1 MKFNGKISTKIAMLL
16 AAGGLAIASPHLP
29 RLQIPKQTVN
39 VQNNEQNQEKEKPL
53 RNFDEKELK
62 NAKSELKKQ
71 IKDKNVKIDK
81 QLGAYVTGVLVD
93 GRKVSIELVD
103 GKTLSGE
110 LDKLQLDDITL
121 EKLYIY
127 DSKYL
132 KDEMKMSPEEL
143 SDKYENHKKIDVDL
157 KKVKVIEEF
166 KISEKF
172 DSDCDYAFTFN
183 NYLVDI
189 SNCKKAWL
197 DSMVFSEKDVEE
209 INKCNVL
216 EDLIITNSFC
226 SNDLNEFNLDIP
238 SLKTLSVDISLK
250 PLRNFD
256 LNKCENLEN
265 LSIGNGF
272 QTTNLDGIR
281 DCRNIKQID
290 FGSLPRDKTD
300 SLDIVKKDFDEINFL
315 NVYDTSTEAITS
327 VYGGNYILDIT
338 AIKGSQLEAI
348 NISALRYVTSEQLLD
363 VVKSLPNLK
372 TIVGTEI
379 SNAPMCSEELIS
391 YCKEHKI
398 EQPFTEKSLEI
409 KNKIRNIVNSII
421 KPEMTDQEK
430 IKFLS
435 IYIMKNLEYDHEI
448 YEKDTEDLTK
458 KEIKNYW
465 GESIEYS
472 LNNGK
477 AICEGYA
484 REATAL
490 FLEAKL
496 NVFDIPLKVGEE
508 GHVINIVEVDGEYY
522 EIDLTNLDWFIRESG
537 VSYEDYEYSINS
549 IYYMIPVNESK
560 SGYIIIEPEES
571 ENQRRQINET
581 NNNIEENVMAKSVD
595 NKSERETN
603 KKGDLHK
610 LMGLLMALGI
620 ARHITKQQLE
630 LYIKE
635 SDRVSQKNEHIWS
648 LENLKNLEVNIRET
662 ITADSADSIE
672 NNSTNY
678 YIDES
683 R

>member
-1 MKFNGKISTKIAMLL
+1 MKFKGKKISTKIAVLL
-16 AAGGLAIASPHLP
+16 AAGGLAIASPHLSK
-29 RLQIPKQTVN
+29 LQIPGQTMN
-39 VQNNEQNQEKEKPL
+39 VQDNEIDQENKKPQ

-62 NAKSELKKQ
+62 NVKSELKKQ

-81 QLGAYVTGVLVD
+81 QLGEYVTGVLID
-93 GRKVSIELVD
+93 GKKVSIELVD

-110 LDKLQLDDITL
+110 LDKLQLNGISLD
-121 EKLYIY
+121 KLYIY

-143 SDKYENHKKIDVDL
+143 SAKYENHKKIELDFRQVQ
-157 KKVKVIEEF
+157 VTEEF

-189 SNCKKAWL
+189 SNCKKVWL
-197 DSMVFSEKDVEE
+197 DSMVF
-209 INKCNVL
+209 VL

-272 QTTNLDGIR
+272 QTTNLYGIR

-315 NVYDTSTEAITS
+315 NVYDTSTEAITM

-348 NISALRYVTSEQLLD
+348 NISDLRYVTSEQLLD

-379 SNAPMCSEELIS
+379 NNAPMCSEELIS

-430 IKFLS
+430 IKFLTRF
-435 IYIMKNLEYDHEI
+435 ILENVEYDHEI
-448 YEKDTEDLTK
+448 SEKETKDLTD

-465 GESIEYS
+465 GESLEYS

-496 NVFDIPLKVGEE
+496 NAFDIPLKVGEE
-508 GHVINIVEVDGEYY
+508 GHVINIVELDGVYY

-610 LMGLLMALGI
+610 LMGLFMALGI
-620 ARHITKQQLE
+620 AGHITKQQLE

-648 LENLKNLEVNIRET
+648 LENLENLEVDIRDT
-662 ITADSADSIE
+662 IPADSSDSLADK
-672 NNSTNY
+672 STDY
-678 YIDES
+678 FTDES

>member
-1 MKFNGKISTKIAMLL
+1 M
-16 AAGGLAIASPHLP
+16 
-29 RLQIPKQTVN
+29 
-39 VQNNEQNQEKEKPL
+39 
-53 RNFDEKELK
+53 
-62 NAKSELKKQ
+62 KKQ

-81 QLGAYVTGVLVD
+81 QLGEYVTGVLVD

-103 GKTLSGE
+103 GKILSGE

-127 DSKYL
+127 DSNYL
-132 KDEMKMSPEEL
+132 KDQMKMSSEEL
-143 SDKYENHKKIDVDL
+143 SAKYKNHKKIEADL
-157 KKVKVIEEF
+157 KKVKVIGEF

-189 SNCKKAWL
+189 SNCKRVWL
-197 DSMVFSEKDVEE
+197 DSMVFSEKDIEE
-209 INKCNVL
+209 INKGNVL

-238 SLKTLSVDISLK
+238 SLKTLSVMFESLQ
-250 PLRNFD
+250 PLNGFD

-272 QTTNLDGIR
+272 QTTSLKGIGN
-281 DCRNIKQID
+281 CENIKQLG
-290 FGSLPRDKTD
+290 FGSLPGDKTD
-300 SLDIVKKDFDEINFL
+300 SLDIVKNDFNEINL
-315 NVYDTSTEAITS
+315 LDVYNTSNEANTS
-327 VYGGNYILDIT
+327 AYARENFISDIT
-338 AIKGSQLEAI
+338 AIKESQLETI

-372 TIVGTEI
+372 KIIGTEI

-435 IYIMKNLEYDHEI
+435 IFIMENLEYDHEI
-448 YEKDTEDLTK
+448 SEKETKDLTD

-465 GESIEYS
+465 GESLEYS

-620 ARHITKQQLE
+620 AGHITKQQLE

-648 LENLKNLEVNIRET
+648 LENLKNLEVDIRDT
-662 ITADSADSIE
+662 IPDYFT
-672 NNSTNY
+672 
-678 YIDES
+678 DES

>member
-1 MKFNGKISTKIAMLL
+1 MKFKGKIRNTIAILL

-29 RLQIPKQTVN
+29 KLQIPKQTES
-39 VQNNEQNQEKEKPL
+39 VQENFDKEKV
-53 RNFDEKELK
+53 K
-62 NAKSELKKQ
+62 KSKLELKKQ
-71 IKDKNVKIDK
+71 IKEKNVKISE
-81 QLGAYVTGVLVD
+81 QLGEYVTGVKID

-110 LDKLQLDDITL
+110 LDKLQLNGISLD
-121 EKLYIY
+121 KLYIY

-143 SDKYENHKKIDVDL
+143 SAKYENHKKIDVDL

-189 SNCKKAWL
+189 SNCKKVWL
-197 DSMVFSEKDVEE
+197 DSMVFSEKDIEE
-209 INKCNVL
+209 INKGNVL

-238 SLKTLSVDISLK
+238 SLKTLSVDISSK

-281 DCRNIKQID
+281 DCKNIKQLG

-327 VYGGNYILDIT
+327 VHGGNYILDIT

-348 NISALRYVTSEQLLD
+348 NISDLRYVTSEQLLD
-363 VVKSLPNLK
+363 VVKSLQNLK

-398 EQPFTEKSLEI
+398 DQPFTEKSLEI

-435 IYIMKNLEYDHEI
+435 IFIMENLEYDHEI
-448 YEKDTEDLTK
+448 SEKETKDLTD

-465 GESIEYS
+465 GESLEYS

-496 NVFDIPLKVGEE
+496 NAFDIPLKVGEE
-508 GHVINIVEVDGEYY
+508 GHVINIVELDGEYY
-522 EIDLTNLDWFIRESG
+522 ELDLTNLDWFIEQSG
-537 VSYEDYEYSINS
+537 VSYENYEYAINS
-549 IYYMIPVNESK
+549 IYYMVPVNESK
-560 SGYIIIEPEES
+560 SGYIIFEPEES
-571 ENQRRQINET
+571 EKQRRQINET
-581 NNNIEENVMAKSVD
+581 NNNIAENVRAESVD
-595 NKSERETN
+595 NKLNVETN
-603 KKGDLHK
+603 KNENLYK
-610 LMGLLMALGI
+610 LIGLLMALGV
-620 ARHITKQQLE
+620 ARHVTKKQLE
-630 LYIKE
+630 VYKKAYYNE
-635 SDRVSQKNEHIWS
+635 NSDNNYIWS
-648 LENLKNLEVNIRET
+648 CGSLKKLEEDVIET
-662 ITADSADSIE
+662 LPDISP
-672 NNSTNY
+672 NNSTE
-678 YIDES
+678 ES

>member
-1 MKFNGKISTKIAMLL
+1 MKFNGKIRKKIAVLL
-16 AAGGLAIASPHLP
+16 AAGGLAIASPNLP
-29 RLQIPKQTVN
+29 RLQIPGQTVN
-39 VQNNEQNQEKEKPL
+39 VQDNEIDQENKKPQ

-81 QLGAYVTGVLVD
+81 QLGEYVTGVLVD

-103 GKTLSGE
+103 GKILSGE

-127 DSKYL
+127 DSNYL
-132 KDEMKMSPEEL
+132 KDQMKMSSEEL
-143 SDKYENHKKIDVDL
+143 SAKYKNHKKIEADL
-157 KKVKVIEEF
+157 KKVKVIGEF

-189 SNCKKAWL
+189 SNCKRVWL
-197 DSMVFSEKDVEE
+197 DSMVFSEKDIEE
-209 INKCNVL
+209 INKGNVL

-238 SLKTLSVDISLK
+238 SLKTLSVMFESLQ
-250 PLRNFD
+250 PLNGFD

-272 QTTNLDGIR
+272 QTTSLKGIGN
-281 DCRNIKQID
+281 CENIKQLG
-290 FGSLPRDKTD
+290 FGSLPGDKTD
-300 SLDIVKKDFDEINFL
+300 SLDIVKNDFNEINL
-315 NVYDTSTEAITS
+315 LDVYNTSNEANTS
-327 VYGGNYILDIT
+327 AYARENFISDIT
-338 AIKGSQLEAI
+338 AIKESQLETI

-372 TIVGTEI
+372 KIIGTEI

-435 IYIMKNLEYDHEI
+435 IFIMENLEYDHEI
-448 YEKDTEDLTK
+448 SEKETKDLTD

-465 GESIEYS
+465 GESLEYS

-620 ARHITKQQLE
+620 AGHITKQQLE

-648 LENLKNLEVNIRET
+648 LENLKNLEVDIRDT
-662 ITADSADSIE
+662 IPDYFT
-672 NNSTNY
+672 
-678 YIDES
+678 DES

>member
-1 MKFNGKISTKIAMLL
+1 MKFKGKKISTKIAVLL
-16 AAGGLAIASPHLP
+16 AAGGLAIASPHLSK
-29 RLQIPKQTVN
+29 LQIPGQTMN
-39 VQNNEQNQEKEKPL
+39 VQDNEIDQENKKPQ

-62 NAKSELKKQ
+62 NVKSELKKQ

-81 QLGAYVTGVLVD
+81 QLGEYVTGVLID
-93 GRKVSIELVD
+93 GKKVSIELVD

-110 LDKLQLDDITL
+110 LDKLQLNGISLD
-121 EKLYIY
+121 KLYIY

-143 SDKYENHKKIDVDL
+143 SAKYENHKKIELDFRQVQ
-157 KKVKVIEEF
+157 VTEEF

-189 SNCKKAWL
+189 SNCKKVWL
-197 DSMVFSEKDVEE
+197 DSMVFSEKDIEE
-209 INKCNVL
+209 INKGNVL

-272 QTTNLDGIR
+272 QTTNLYGIR

-315 NVYDTSTEAITS
+315 NVYDTSTEAITM

-348 NISALRYVTSEQLLD
+348 NISDLRYVTSEQLLD

-379 SNAPMCSEELIS
+379 NNAPMCSEELIS

-430 IKFLS
+430 IKFLTRF
-435 IYIMKNLEYDHEI
+435 ILENVEYDHEI
-448 YEKDTEDLTK
+448 SEKETKDLTD

-465 GESIEYS
+465 GESLEYS

-496 NVFDIPLKVGEE
+496 NAFDIPLKVGEE
-508 GHVINIVEVDGEYY
+508 GHVINIVELDGVYY

-620 ARHITKQQLE
+620 AGHITKQQLE

-648 LENLKNLEVNIRET
+648 LENLKNLEVDIRDT
-662 ITADSADSIE
+662 IPDYFT
-672 NNSTNY
+672 
-678 YIDES
+678 DES

>member
-1 MKFNGKISTKIAMLL
+1 MKFNGKIRKKIPVLL

-29 RLQIPKQTVN
+29 KLQIPGQNVN
-39 VQNNEQNQEKEKPL
+39 VQNNEQNQGYKKNQEKEKPQ

-71 IKDKNVKIDK
+71 IKEKNVKIDK
-81 QLGAYVTGVLVD
+81 QLGEYVTGVLVD

-143 SDKYENHKKIDVDL
+143 SAKYENHKKIEADL
-157 KKVKVIEEF
+157 KKVKVIGEF

-172 DSDCDYAFTFN
+172 DSECDYAFTFN

-189 SNCKKAWL
+189 SNCKKVWL
-197 DSMVFSEKDVEE
+197 DSMVFSEKDIEE

-238 SLKTLSVDISLK
+238 SLKTLSVDISSK

-272 QTTNLDGIR
+272 QTTSLKGIGN
-281 DCRNIKQID
+281 CENIKQLG
-290 FGSLPRDKTD
+290 FGSLPGDKTD
-300 SLDIVKKDFDEINFL
+300 SLDIVKNDFNEINL
-315 NVYDTSTEAITS
+315 LDVYNTSNEANTS
-327 VYGGNYILDIT
+327 AYARENFISDIT
-338 AIKGSQLEAI
+338 AIKGSQIEIL
-348 NISALRYVTSEQLLD
+348 NISFLRYVTSEQLLD
-363 VVKSLPNLK
+363 VVRSLPNLK

-430 IKFLS
+430 IKFLTRF
-435 IYIMKNLEYDHEI
+435 ILENVEYDHEI
-448 YEKDTEDLTK
+448 SEKETKDLTD

-465 GESIEYS
+465 GESLEYS

-620 ARHITKQQLE
+620 AGHITKQQLE

-648 LENLKNLEVNIRET
+648 LENLKNLEVNIRDT
-662 ITADSADSIE
+662 IPDYFT
-672 NNSTNY
+672 
-678 YIDES
+678 DES

>member
-1 MKFNGKISTKIAMLL
+1 MKFNGKIRKKIPVLL

-29 RLQIPKQTVN
+29 KLQIPGQNVN
-39 VQNNEQNQEKEKPL
+39 VQNNEQNQGYKKNQEKEKPQ

-81 QLGAYVTGVLVD
+81 QLGEYVTGVLVD

-143 SDKYENHKKIDVDL
+143 SAKYENHKKIEADL
-157 KKVKVIEEF
+157 KKVKVIGEF

-172 DSDCDYAFTFN
+172 DSECDYAFTFN

-189 SNCKKAWL
+189 SNCKKVWL
-197 DSMVFSEKDVEE
+197 DSMVFSEKDIEE

-226 SNDLNEFNLDIP
+226 SNDLNEFYLDIP
-238 SLKTLSVDISLK
+238 SLKTLSAMFDMSSK

-272 QTTNLDGIR
+272 QTTSLKGIGN
-281 DCRNIKQID
+281 CENIKQLG
-290 FGSLPRDKTD
+290 FGSLPGDKTD
-300 SLDIVKKDFDEINFL
+300 SLDIVKNDFNEINLL
-315 NVYDTSTEAITS
+315 NVYDTSNEANTS
-327 VYGGNYILDIT
+327 AYARENFISDIT
-338 AIKGSQLEAI
+338 AIKGSQIEIL
-348 NISALRYVTSEQLLD
+348 NISFLRYVTSEQLLD
-363 VVKSLPNLK
+363 VVRSLPNLK

-430 IKFLS
+430 IKFLTRF
-435 IYIMKNLEYDHEI
+435 ILENVEYDHEI
-448 YEKDTEDLTK
+448 SEKETKDLTD

-465 GESIEYS
+465 GESLEYS

-620 ARHITKQQLE
+620 AGHITKQQLE

-648 LENLKNLEVNIRET
+648 LENLKNLEVDIRDT
-662 ITADSADSIE
+662 IPDYFT
-672 NNSTNY
+672 
-678 YIDES
+678 DES

>member
-1 MKFNGKISTKIAMLL
+1 MKFNGKIRKKIPVLL

-29 RLQIPKQTVN
+29 KLQIPGQNVN
-39 VQNNEQNQEKEKPL
+39 VQNNEQNQGYKKNQEKEKPQ

-62 NAKSELKKQ
+62 NAKSEFKKQ
-71 IKDKNVKIDK
+71 IKEKNVKIDK
-81 QLGAYVTGVLVD
+81 QLGEYVTGVLVD

-143 SDKYENHKKIDVDL
+143 SAKYENHKKIEADL

-189 SNCKKAWL
+189 SNCKKVWL
-197 DSMVFSEKDVEE
+197 DSMVFSEKDIEE

-281 DCRNIKQID
+281 DCENIEQLG
-290 FGSLPRDKTD
+290 FGSLPGDKTD
-300 SLDIVKKDFDEINFL
+300 SLDIVKNDFNEINL
-315 NVYDTSTEAITS
+315 LDVYNTSNEANTS
-327 VYGGNYILDIT
+327 AYARENFISDIT
-338 AIKGSQLEAI
+338 AIKGSQIEIL
-348 NISALRYVTSEQLLD
+348 NISFLRYVNSGQLLD
-363 VVKSLPNLK
+363 VVRSLPNLK

-421 KPEMTDQEK
+421 KPEMSDQEK
-430 IKFLS
+430 IKFLTRF
-435 IYIMKNLEYDHEI
+435 ILENVEYDHEI
-448 YEKDTEDLTK
+448 SEKETKDLTD

-465 GESIEYS
+465 GESLEYS

-630 LYIKE
+630 LYIK
-635 SDRVSQKNEHIWS
+635 SSGRVSQKNEHIWS
-648 LENLKNLEVNIRET
+648 LENLKNLEVDIRDT
-662 ITADSADSIE
+662 IPDYFT
-672 NNSTNY
+672 
-678 YIDES
+678 DES